1 LLPYEIEDEEID
13 ESEELATESRSATQ
27 SDARTD
33 AAKSSGVVSSMSGSK
48 SSRAKNRGLR
58 YMCKRDHRNYLR
70 DKVYVNKCAMQK
82 VSCNTGILNLITI
95 SEPCFCRVNTLSF
108 KNLYVGDRGVASVI
122 EVLNENHYLK
132 CVNLAGN
139 GIHQEGCARLAGC
152 FADPDMHAELRAV
165 DLSNNPLCQVSVEPL
180 LRLVSTKRNVI
191 LIGMAGT
198 SIPMESR
205 EQLLRRCIQNA
216 EALQAVSE
224 VEEALQLA
232 DHGTSSFTDEFGD
245 RHAFAVVKSWKDKA
259 ELTRRKRASV
269 TAMDSDDLPV
279 QDRDAGAAATQR
291 PSGSPVLE
299 THPEE
304 EDEDVQSPRT
314 NARETP
320 TPTGV
325 GKSGSPPQPSPQ
337 TGRSSLAPR

>member
-48 SSRAKNRGLR
+48 SSRKNRGLR

-70 DKVYVNKCAMQK
+70 DKVYVKKCAVQK

-108 KNLYVGDRGVASVI
+108 KNLFFGDRGVASVI

-139 GIHQEGCARLAGC
+139 GIHQEGCARLAAC
-152 FADPDMHAELRAV
+152 FADPDMHPELRAM

-180 LRLVSTKRNVI
+180 LRLVSAKRNVI

-198 SIPMESR
+198 DIPMESR
-205 EQLLRRCIQNA
+205 ELLLRRCIQNA

-245 RHAFAVVKSWKDKA
+245 RHAFAVIKNWKDKA
-259 ELTRRKRASV
+259 EMTRRKRASV
-269 TAMDSDDLPV
+269 VSMDSDDSAQASDV
-279 QDRDAGAAATQR
+279 GASVQR
-291 PSGSPVLE
+291 PSASPALE
-299 THPEE
+299 THLE
-304 EDEDVQSPRT
+304 EDEDVLSPRT
-314 NARETP
+314 NERRETP
-320 TPTGV
+320 TPTGS
-325 GKSGSPPQPSPQ
+325 GKFGASPQPSPPS
-337 TGRSSLAPR
+337 GRSSLLPR